1 MSATRGQNDRNRNQL
16 RRRTSLRF
24 NRQATRREVHDQ
36 IAYTIKELAEAL
48 GVGEG
53 TIVGLRDRGELKGK
67 LVGKQILFHRA
78 EVDKF
83 FGVRSS

>member
-1 MSATRGQNDRNRNQL
+1 MNDASTSPVNDLASALIGKLN
-16 RRRTSLRF
+16 
-24 NRQATRREVHDQ
+24 EVKFTTK
-36 IAYTIKELAEAL
+36 IAYTIKELADAM

-67 LVGKQILFHRA
+67 LVGKQILFHRS

-83 FGVRSS
+83 FGVRA

>member
-1 MSATRGQNDRNRNQL
+1 MAEVSVSPVNDLASALIGKLSDVKFT
-16 RRRTSLRF
+16 TK
-24 NRQATRREVHDQ
+24 
-36 IAYTIKELAEAL
+36 IAYTIRELADAL

-83 FGVRSS
+83 FGVRS

>member
-1 MSATRGQNDRNRNQL
+1 MSTTPVDELASVLIDKLNNV
-16 RRRTSLRF
+16 RF
-24 NRQATRREVHDQ
+24 SPK
-36 IAYTIKELAEAL
+36 IAYTIKELADAM

-53 TIVGLRDRGELKGK
+53 TIVGLRERGELKGK

-83 FGVRSS
+83 FGVRS

>member
-1 MSATRGQNDRNRNQL
+1 MVTTPVDELASALINKLNNVK
-16 RRRTSLRF
+16 F
-24 NRQATRREVHDQ
+24 APK
-36 IAYTIKELAEAL
+36 IAYTIKELADAM

-53 TIVGLRDRGELKGK
+53 TIVGLRERGELKGK

-83 FGVRSS
+83 FGVRS

>member
-1 MSATRGQNDRNRNQL
+1 MVTTPVDELASALIDKLSNIKLTPK
-16 RRRTSLRF
+16 
-24 NRQATRREVHDQ
+24 
-36 IAYTIKELAEAL
+36 IAYTIKELADAM

-53 TIVGLRDRGELKGK
+53 TIVGLRERGELRGK

-83 FGVRSS
+83 FGVRS

>member
-1 MSATRGQNDRNRNQL
+1 LFECLQGDQNNVSTTPVDELASALIDKLNNVK
-16 RRRTSLRF
+16 F
-24 NRQATRREVHDQ
+24 APK
-36 IAYTIKELAEAL
+36 IAYTIKELADAM

-53 TIVGLRDRGELKGK
+53 TIVGLRERGELKGK

-83 FGVRSS
+83 FGVRS

>member
-1 MSATRGQNDRNRNQL
+1 MTNPVDELATALIVKLSDVKF
-16 RRRTSLRF
+16 TSK
-24 NRQATRREVHDQ
+24 
-36 IAYTIKELAEAL
+36 IAYTVKELAEAM

-83 FGVRSS
+83 FGVRS